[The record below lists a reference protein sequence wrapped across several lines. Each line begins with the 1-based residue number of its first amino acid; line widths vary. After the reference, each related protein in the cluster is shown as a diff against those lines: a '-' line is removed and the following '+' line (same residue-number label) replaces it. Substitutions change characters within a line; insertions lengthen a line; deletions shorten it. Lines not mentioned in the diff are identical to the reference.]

1 MTIKLCL
8 DLRRQKADNTYPI
21 IIYIRNISS
30 FRVSTVMSAN
40 LDNWDMHENK
50 FNRKEKGYKLKNI
63 RLKDL
68 MDRIHKSISD
78 AEETVS
84 VLPDNRVK
92 TIVRNIVLP
101 EEKREKPKTFV
112 DYIDEFIGQKE
123 NESKRV
129 MYRIT
134 KSKILSFD
142 KSCTFETINY

>member
-101 EEKREKPKTFV
+101 EEKEKS
-112 DYIDEFIGQKE
+112 QKH
-123 NESKRV
+123 SL
-129 MYRIT
+129 IT
-134 KSKILSFD
+134 LMSLLGKKKMSQ
-142 KSCTFETINY
+142 NA